1 MGGGWLSDPRGW
13 AEQGKLESAC
23 LVGGG
28 AKEMQ
33 PASEIWPEAK
43 QEQKKQPDV
52 SLPPGTT
59 GGATG
64 GARPEARCEEA
75 LPFPPPRNWA
85 RGGRE

>member
-33 PASEIWPEAK
+33 PESEIWPEAK

-59 GGATG
+59 GGAAQRPAAREPCHFLPQGTG
-64 GARPEARCEEA
+64 QEE
-75 LPFPPPRNWA
+75 
-85 RGGRE
+85 GGSR